1 VMALEQAEE
10 GRLLVFN
17 IAGLPSGTLDR
28 VDLAEA
34 VLKRLGVRLPAQFVE
49 AARSQNTYPLG
60 MALPQVVDSMVSG
73 GMVELPEGSS
83 IT

>member
-1 VMALEQAEE
+1 MALEQSEE

-28 VDLAEA
+28 IDLTEA

-49 AARSQNTYPLG
+49 AARRQNTYPLG

-73 GMVELPEGSS
+73 GLVELPEGSRS
-83 IT
+83 TS